1 MAALDAT
8 TQKKQLSPKAAKRR
22 QQIVEA
28 TMRSIVKQGLSGT
41 TLASVAKEAGLSQGS
56 AVFYFHTKLEL
67 LAAVLRQLYEDYEAA
82 WRGAVE
88 RAGPE
93 PLDQV
98 LAMLRVDFEPP
109 VCTPDSLFIWHA
121 FWGEAGSRPHYAAI
135 TEIFEAPRFAVLRGH
150 CATLLNAAGRP
161 EEEAEN
167 LAIGLD
173 SLTDGLWWRLYL
185 SEGSMTPEKALDV
198 VADFLTT
205 SLPGHSETIRAGLGN
220 TPERNP

>member
-1 MAALDAT
+1 MAALDVTLGA
-8 TQKKQLSPKAAKRR
+8 KQPSPKAAKRR

-56 AVFYFHTKLEL
+56 AVFYFNTKLEL
-67 LAAVLRQLYEDYEAA
+67 LAEVLRHLYEDYETA

-88 RAGPE
+88 QAGPE
-93 PLDQV
+93 PLEQL

-109 VCTPDSLFIWHA
+109 VCTPDALFIWHA
-121 FWGEAGSRPHYAAI
+121 FWGEAGSRPSYAAI

-150 CATLLNAAGRP
+150 CATLLQAAGRS

-167 LAIGLD
+167 LAIALD
-173 SLTDGLWWRLYL
+173 ALSDGLWWRLYL
-185 SEGSMTPEKALDV
+185 SEGNMTPAQALSV
-198 VADFLTT
+198 VADFLAT
-205 SLPGHSETIRAGLGN
+205 SLPQHAVAIAQGLGN
-220 TPERNP
+220 ASEREV